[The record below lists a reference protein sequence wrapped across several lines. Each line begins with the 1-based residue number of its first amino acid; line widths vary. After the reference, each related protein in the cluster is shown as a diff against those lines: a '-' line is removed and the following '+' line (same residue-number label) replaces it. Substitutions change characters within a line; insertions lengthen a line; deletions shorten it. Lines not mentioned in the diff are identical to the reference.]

1 MALKESGWRYYL
13 PENDETASDANSV
26 MVYGW
31 QNIADAEDAAEKAA
45 DDEWSNRDGWERGMG
60 RGPDI
65 IVIAP
70 DGTETRFSVER
81 EATVEHHV
89 RPADAA

>member
-1 MALKESGWRYYL
+1 MSLKQSGWRYYL
-13 PENDETASDANSV
+13 PESDETASDAEHV
-26 MVYGW
+26 MVYEW
-31 QNIADAEDAAEKAA
+31 QTIADAEHAAEKAA

-65 IVIAP
+65 TVIAP

-81 EATVEHHV
+81 EATVEHYV
-89 RPADAA
+89 RPVAAT